1 MKKITGLIIGGTLSV
16 AAAAAMAQSAAEADS
31 NLYSYEPEP
40 RTGYVYDNYAGYAP
54 DEESLPVKTDAP
66 GVETVNRGGEARSA
80 WQSDD
85 GRWIDRDAGSSLSG
99 PTPEVIVG
107 DPDVAEVFGRG

>member
-1 MKKITGLIIGGTLSV
+1 MKFTGWIIGGTLTV
-16 AAAAAMAQSAAEADS
+16 AAAGAMAQSASVAES
-31 NLYSYEPEP
+31 NLYSNEQEP

-54 DEESLPVKTDAP
+54 DEESLLVTTDEI
-66 GVETVNRGGEARSA
+66 GVETVNRGAEARSA

-85 GRWIDRDAGSSLSG
+85 DIRNGRNPGSSMAG